1 MQAPSLAQVDT
12 LYSADSIEFCPHPG
26 FEQWFTCGTYQLLK
40 PEDQAKADAE
50 ARGEDAGEDAGASAP
65 AGDASAP
72 SATSAVASADAS
84 DSDGDA
90 DSEPDYTPPAPRVGR
105 LYLYALDGTT
115 PVESQ
120 RIETAAILDAKWSP
134 HAPDTPEL
142 GVADAKGG
150 LSVYSLSGG
159 ALSLSERYALAD
171 DDTLVLSLDW
181 GAPNELVTSLSDGT
195 LAHVV
200 RRPSGLATAAS
211 WAAHDFEPWVAAWA
225 GPDSVWSGG
234 DDCKLKRWDVRVP
247 DTPVFVNRRFDAGVT
262 TISPSPHAEH
272 LLAVGSYDAQLR
284 IFDARKATVPLA
296 DVELPGGIWRT
307 RWHPSASRAGDIL
320 NATMHGGFAVV
331 RLPTGLATADDPAG
345 SHEAEIIKTFPGT
358 LGYGADWCRRDD
370 GDESVVATCSFY
382 DHVMHVWRA

>member
-1 MQAPSLAQVDT
+1 MEATSLAQVDT

-26 FEQWFTCGTYQLLK
+26 FEKWFTCGTYQLLK
-40 PEDQAKADAE
+40 PDEQAKADVE
-50 ARGEDAGEDAGASAP
+50 ARAEGANAEE
-65 AGDASAP
+65 
-72 SATSAVASADAS
+72 ATTVKVGHS
-84 DSDGDA
+84 DSDNDDDDDA
-90 DSEPDYTPPAPRVGR
+90 EEYTPPAPRVGR
-105 LYLYALDGTT
+105 LYLYSLDDTT
-115 PVESQ
+115 PTEAQ

-134 HAPDTPEL
+134 HTPATPEL

-150 LSVYSLSGG
+150 LSVFSLADG
-159 ALSLSERYALAD
+159 ALSLSERYELAD
-171 DDTLVLSLDW
+171 EETLVLSLDW
-181 GAPNELVTSLSDGT
+181 SSFRQGEIITSLSDGS

-200 RRPSGLATAAS
+200 RRPSGMETLAT
-211 WAAHDFEPWVAAWA
+211 WHAHEFEPWICAWA

-247 DTPVFVNRRFDAGVT
+247 DVPVFVNRRFDAGVT
-262 TISPSPHAEH
+262 TIAPSPHSEH
-272 LLAVGSYDAQLR
+272 LLAVGSYDAHLR
-284 IFDARKATVPLA
+284 IFDARKATTPLV

-307 RWHPSASRAGDIL
+307 RWHPSAERAGDIL

-331 RLPTGLATADDPAG
+331 RLPGALATADDPQG